1 MPFSVPGGGGRGSGG
16 GGARVVNLLQHDD
29 LRKGVEVALNHRE
42 AGADWRFEGRDR
54 DHIEVLQSLGL
65 DGVAAGSGID
75 IALPNTIATPGG
87 GARSWSLELT
97 RGNDAV
103 ASQGTAA
110 VQAHGDFYVPGS
122 TTLGI
127 RVTLAASE
135 VEGAAGNAY
144 RLDFQYGSSNLFSY
158 NSITNEFT
166 VIWTETSTV
175 QQIVDALGLVT
186 DRIVLSL
193 IPGTDG
199 TTVMGHGRTEAE
211 VFGGQ
216 TTDGWN
222 RHPHPVPRWSGRHS
236 SRCGRHGRASLRRRV
251 PARQHDAGLPGDS
264 LDPLGSFVPTTV
276 GAAGNSFRA

>member
-1 MPFSVPGGGGRGSGG
+1 M
-16 GGARVVNLLQHDD
+16 
-29 LRKGVEVALNHRE
+29 E
-42 AGADWRFEGRDR
+42 
-54 DHIEVLQSLGL
+54 
-65 DGVAAGSGID
+65 
-75 IALPNTIATPGG
+75 
-87 GARSWSLELT
+87 LELT

-216 TTDGWN
+216 TTETVGTDIRILFHDGADAI
-222 RHPHPVPRWSGRHS
+222 PVVAGVTGVQAYVDVYQPGSTTLGF
-236 SRCGRHGRASLRRRV
+236 RV
-251 PARQHDAGLPGDS
+251 TFLTGD
-264 LDPLGSFVPTTV
+264 PNTE
-276 GAAGNSFRA
+276 GAAGNDFELTVQQAAGQNILASVVGENRFELYFTSTATIQQIIDSMVATGIAIGTLLAGTSGTTVMGVPDGSAALWNSGHRNGRH

>member
-1 MPFSVPGGGGRGSGG
+1 MPFRRRGGSGRGGSGGG

-29 LRKGVEVALNHRE
+29 LRKGVEVALNHRD

-103 ASQGTAA
+103 ASQMPGTAA

-144 RLDFQYGSSNLFSY
+144 RLDFQYGTSNLFSY

-216 TTDGWN
+216 TTETVGTDIRILFHDGADAM
-222 RHPHPVPRWSGRHS
+222 VPA

-251 PARQHDAGLPGDS
+251 PARQHHAGLSCDF
-264 LDPLGSFVPTTV
+264 LDWRPQH
-276 GAAGNSFRA
+276 